1 MSDQEP
7 TAGPARP
14 PAAAPAPAP
23 RTRRAGRNLPAA
35 IGVGLVL
42 AGSLVASL
50 LWWLPGFVIL
60 ATTLIG
66 LAAIEVHQALKRVEM
81 TSAILVIEIGLVAM
95 MAGGYLVTRR
105 APDLASTYLLV
116 CLGLMVLASFLVRV
130 PGGAKGFVR
139 DTAASMLTIAYLPL
153 MGAFASLLVAD
164 DQGVAR
170 VLLWIGTVV
179 CSDTGGYIAGVLFGR
194 HPMAPTIS
202 PKKTW
207 EGFAGSVVLG
217 GTFAALVGVW
227 LLGTAWWTG
236 ALIGVVLVLA
246 SIAGDL
252 VESLVKRDLGVKD
265 MGSFL
270 PGHGGVLDR
279 IDAMVLSAPA
289 AWILMHLLIP
299 GA

>member
-7 TAGPARP
+7 
-14 PAAAPAPAP
+14 PAAPVRAPAGAPAPAQ
-23 RTRRAGRNLPAA
+23 RSRRAGRNLPAA

-42 AGSLVASL
+42 TGSLVASL
-50 LWWLPGFVIL
+50 AWWLPGFVIL
-60 ATTLIG
+60 AAGLIG

-153 MGAFASLLVAD
+153 MGAFASLLVAA
-164 DQGVAR
+164 DQGAAR
-170 VLLWIGTVV
+170 VLLWLGTVI

-194 HPMAPTIS
+194 HKMAPTIS

-207 EGFAGSVVLG
+207 EGFAGSVLLG
-217 GTFAALVGVW
+217 STYAALIGAW
-227 LLGTAWWTG
+227 LLDTAWWTG
-236 ALIGVVLVLA
+236 AVIGLVLVLA
-246 SIAGDL
+246 AIAGDL

>member
-1 MSDQEP
+1 MSDQEQ
-7 TAGPARP
+7 TAGPTGP
-14 PAAAPAPAP
+14 GVAAPAPTR

-35 IGVGLVL
+35 ILVGLIL
-42 AGSLVASL
+42 TGSLVVSL
-50 LWWLPGFVIL
+50 VWWLPGFVIL
-60 ATTLIG
+60 AITLIG
-66 LAAIEVHQALKRVEM
+66 MAAVEVHQALKRIEM

-95 MAGGYLVTRR
+95 MGGGYVVTRR
-105 APDLASTYLLV
+105 EPDLSSTYLLA
-116 CLGLMVLASFLVRV
+116 CLGLMVLASFLVRL
-130 PGGAKGFVR
+130 PKGAKGFVK

-164 DQGVAR
+164 DRGALR
-170 VLLWIGTVV
+170 VLLWLGTVI

-194 HPMAPTIS
+194 HKMAPTIS

-217 GTFAALVGVW
+217 ATFAGLVGSL

-236 ALIGVVLVLA
+236 ALIGVALVLA
-246 SIAGDL
+246 AIFGDL

-270 PGHGGVLDR
+270 PGHGGVTDR

-289 AWILMHLLIP
+289 AWILMTVLIP